1 MKVFPNLEVA
11 LSEIQRD
18 LKKSPVMSVSRVQQ
32 RVEQDL
38 KAREALVYTF
48 SILPGGIPDNIRSFI
63 SLMQR
68 LKFRY
73 YPKDNSNEEM
83 HPAVME
89 MWDWLYNEINLRL
102 GNTSG
107 IVCNEQLHPALKSTI
122 EGAWPGYT
130 YQDRLYGALDIMAR
144 AIDVDLDTRRAY
156 WSLWRIEDSL
166 RAHAPT
172 RVPCSLSYQAF
183 LRTINDTTQLE
194 FLYTMR
200 SSDYENFLPTD
211 IFLANQFQLAL
222 SAELGYPA
230 GNFMMSIASLHS
242 FEVDGQEIY

>member
-1 MKVFPNLEVA
+1 MKVFPTLEVA
-11 LSEIQRD
+11 LSEIRRD

-32 RVEQDL
+32 RIGEDL
-38 KAREALVYTF
+38 KARESLVYTF
-48 SILPGGIPDNIRSFI
+48 SILPNGIPSSIRTFV

-73 YPKDNSNEEM
+73 YPKDSVDHT
-83 HPAVME
+83 HPAIME
-89 MWDWLYNEINLRL
+89 MMDWLANEVGLRL
-102 GNTSG
+102 GNVHSG
-107 IVCNEQLHPALKSTI
+107 VHNEQNHPALKSTI
-122 EGAWPGYT
+122 EGDWPGYT
-130 YQDRLYGALDIMAR
+130 YQDRLYGAIDIMAR
-144 AIDVDLDTRRAY
+144 AIDTDPDTRRAY

-183 LRTINDTTQLE
+183 LRTINNVTQLE

-222 SAELGYPA
+222 AQELGFPQ